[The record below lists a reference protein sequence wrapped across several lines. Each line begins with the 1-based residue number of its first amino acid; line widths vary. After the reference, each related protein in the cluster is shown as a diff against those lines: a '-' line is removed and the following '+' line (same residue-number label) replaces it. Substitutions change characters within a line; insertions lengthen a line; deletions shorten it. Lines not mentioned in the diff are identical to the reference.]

1 MFTFSHFF
9 LGLFFIVIGVI
20 MVKYNFKLVGLTGRQ
35 DWIENV
41 LGSGTTYLAF
51 QVFAVGLV
59 ILGIVLATGLG
70 GNLGHIIL
78 DPLKSLFPA
87 LPSGR

>member
-1 MFTFSHFF
+1 MFTLSNF
-9 LGLFFIVIGVI
+9 LLGIFLTVAGVV

-41 LGSGTTYLAF
+41 LGDGTTYMAF
-51 QVFAVGLV
+51 QVFAVALV
-59 ILGIVLATGLG
+59 LLGIALATGLG
-70 GNLGHIIL
+70 NNLGHLIL
-78 DPLKSLFPA
+78 DPIKSFFPA